1 MRELLHSYMLMYSS
15 PSGSHSRRVWSW
27 LEAQEAVKE
36 LQREGHKVRVI
47 DEGLGRRSAVRR
59 VQWVPP
65 EDDSIA

>member
-15 PSGSHSRRVWSW
+15 PNGAHSRRVWSW
-27 LEAQEAVKE
+27 VEAQEAVKE
-36 LQREGHKVRVI
+36 LQREGHKVRVV
-47 DEGLGRRSAVRR
+47 DEGLVRRSDVRR